1 MEVTLFVLL
10 CMACL
15 DSFVVMMER
24 GSSMREMRIVKGGCY
39 ALIFAAV
46 NAVMMFLG
54 MNLSQLVVH
63 TRMLQGGRVMSAM
76 VFVMLGTF
84 LLLKAVS
91 YKHFEERLD
100 LAFSYRKGLI
110 QAVFNGIDAMMLGIA
125 LGLLGVMAWST
136 CAVMFVLTFIAIHT
150 ALWIGYYRGAACQ
163 RGMMFLSCLAYYAA
177 TLWILLPL

>member
-24 GSSMREMRIVKGGCY
+24 GSSMREMRIAKGGCY

-54 MNLSQLVVH
+54 MNLSQLVVY

-100 LAFSYRKGLI
+100 LAFSYR
-110 QAVFNGIDAMMLGIA
+110 
-125 LGLLGVMAWST
+125 
-136 CAVMFVLTFIAIHT
+136 
-150 ALWIGYYRGAACQ
+150 
-163 RGMMFLSCLAYYAA
+163 
-177 TLWILLPL
+177 

>member
-24 GSSMREMRIVKGGCY
+24 GSSMREMRIAKGGCY

-84 LLLKAVS
+84 LLL
-91 YKHFEERLD
+91 
-100 LAFSYRKGLI
+100 
-110 QAVFNGIDAMMLGIA
+110 
-125 LGLLGVMAWST
+125 
-136 CAVMFVLTFIAIHT
+136 
-150 ALWIGYYRGAACQ
+150 
-163 RGMMFLSCLAYYAA
+163 
-177 TLWILLPL
+177 